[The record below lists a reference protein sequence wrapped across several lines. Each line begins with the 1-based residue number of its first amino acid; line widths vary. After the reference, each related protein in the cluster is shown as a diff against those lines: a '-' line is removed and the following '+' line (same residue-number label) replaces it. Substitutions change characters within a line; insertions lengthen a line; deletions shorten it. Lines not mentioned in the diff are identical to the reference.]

1 MREYR
6 AFVLTAE
13 GAILSMHYL
22 HCEDQEQAKE
32 RARQL
37 AVTNAVELWDP
48 PVRIARLEPRSPSCD
63 P

>member
-1 MREYR
+1 MKEFR
-6 AFVLTAE
+6 AFVLTVE
-13 GAILSMHYL
+13 GTVLSMHYL

-48 PVRIARLEPRSPSCD
+48 PVRIARFQPKK
-63 P
+63 